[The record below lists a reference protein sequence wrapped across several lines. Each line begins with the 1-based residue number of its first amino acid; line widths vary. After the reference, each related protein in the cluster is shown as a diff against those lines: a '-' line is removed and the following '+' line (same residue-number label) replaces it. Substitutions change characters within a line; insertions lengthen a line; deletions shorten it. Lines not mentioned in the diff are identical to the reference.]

1 MSLPGK
7 LLIAPGSAG
16 APVVVF
22 FYGGNWNSGNRGDYA
37 FVGEAL
43 ASRGI
48 VAVIADY
55 RLYPHV
61 RYPSFLEDG
70 ARAVSWATD
79 HVQRFGG
86 DPKRLF
92 LMGHSA
98 GAYNAAMIALDRRW
112 LAAARA
118 TTAPL
123 RGWIGMAG
131 PYDFIPIKN
140 PDTRPV
146 FFHPDT
152 PPDSRPINHVAAN
165 SPPALLMAP
174 TVDDLVDPR
183 RNTGGLAARLRAAGV
198 PTQETYFAN
207 ISHTSLIASLWWPL
221 RNRADVLDRV
231 ERFVLSDDGRS
242 PIKP

>member
-152 PPDSRPINHVAAN
+152 PPDSQPINHVAAN

-231 ERFVLSDDGRS
+231 ERFVLSDGGRS